1 MNGYWEINSVMIEGK
16 EIKNYPFSGTID
28 YFILDEKNKGFRKK
42 VKPKIDGSFEIN
54 MHEIKFE
61 IEMKKNDIYLVYGK
75 GKNFVESVVKLD
87 STKMILK
94 NMDGFVYEYKRF
106 LPNNFLL
113 KKPATPPP
121 FTKSMSLL
129 SFLSFLL
136 EDEYDCLTKS

>member
-1 MNGYWEINSVMIEGK
+1 MKKINFVIIILYGLFFYSCNESKNLQYLNGYWEISSVSIEGK
-16 EIKNYPFSGTID
+16 EVKNYPFSGTID

-106 LPNNFLL
+106 FPNNFL
-113 KKPATPPP
+113 
-121 FTKSMSLL
+121 
-129 SFLSFLL
+129 
-136 EDEYDCLTKS
+136 DE

>member
-1 MNGYWEINSVMIEGK
+1 MKKINFVIISLFGLIFYSFNETKNLKYMNGYWEINSVMIEGK

-106 LPNNFLL
+106 LPNNFL
-113 KKPATPPP
+113 
-121 FTKSMSLL
+121 
-129 SFLSFLL
+129 
-136 EDEYDCLTKS
+136 DE

>member
-1 MNGYWEINSVMIEGK
+1 MKKINFVIIILSGLIFYSCNETKNLHYLNGYWEISSVMIEGK

-61 IEMKKNDIYLVYGK
+61 IEMKKKDIYLVYGK
-75 GKNFVESVVKLD
+75 GKNFVESVIKLD

-94 NMDGFVYEYKRF
+94 NMDGFVYEYKRY
-106 LPNNFLL
+106 LPNNFLG
-113 KKPATPPP
+113 
-121 FTKSMSLL
+121 
-129 SFLSFLL
+129 
-136 EDEYDCLTKS
+136 E

>member
-1 MNGYWEINSVMIEGK
+1 MKKINFVIISLIGLIFYSCNETKNLQYMNGYWEINSVMIEGK

-75 GKNFVESVVKLD
+75 GKNFVESVIKLD

-106 LPNNFLL
+106 LPNNFL
-113 KKPATPPP
+113 
-121 FTKSMSLL
+121 
-129 SFLSFLL
+129 
-136 EDEYDCLTKS
+136 DE

>member
-1 MNGYWEINSVMIEGK
+1 MKKMNFVIISLFGLIIYSCNETKNLQYMNGYWEINSVMIEGK

-106 LPNNFLL
+106 LPNNFL
-113 KKPATPPP
+113 
-121 FTKSMSLL
+121 
-129 SFLSFLL
+129 
-136 EDEYDCLTKS
+136 DE

>member
-1 MNGYWEINSVMIEGK
+1 MKKINFVIITLFGLIFYSCDEKKNLQYMNGYWEINSVMIEGK

-28 YFILDEKNKGFRKK
+28 YFILDEKNKGYRKK

-54 MHEIKFE
+54 MHEINFE

-94 NMDGFVYEYKRF
+94 NMNGFVYEYKRF
-106 LPNNFLL
+106 LPNNFL
-113 KKPATPPP
+113 
-121 FTKSMSLL
+121 
-129 SFLSFLL
+129 
-136 EDEYDCLTKS
+136 DE

>member
-1 MNGYWEINSVMIEGK
+1 MKKINFVIISLFGLIFHSCDETKNLQYMNGYWEINSVMIGGK

-106 LPNNFLL
+106 FPNNFL
-113 KKPATPPP
+113 
-121 FTKSMSLL
+121 
-129 SFLSFLL
+129 
-136 EDEYDCLTKS
+136 DE